1 MRILRPKLLGDLEG
15 PVSEPALRSN
25 KLDNVKATLQLFK
38 KSGIVAEAFEA
49 NDLFNFRRGHQ
60 GCPRTLLGL
69 LKPLVGGVHKVP
81 MKEGPPTDFPGDDR
95 DESSSHYESPTEE
108 VDTDSVDDP
117 SRMTLGPSGTATL
130 RNRAAQKAASSPTE
144 RGSAVASVT
153 RFSPEKL
160 GSFFQSAMG
169 RFLEEQRTA
178 TAPEGPTP
186 TGVQDVEMESVG
198 SLDRFLLP
206 NEYDRDDLDL
216 IEPRR
221 AAVATTSTAKS
232 TIAPRIRVSAMSE
245 MKAFL
250 GKDGDEDRARSWL
263 SKVKSAFLSRT
274 TRSTWKDLLYSF
286 QTQYC
291 GHGVSVAKQYYHAR
305 KRSDESPLEYLNRL
319 NVAGLRARI
328 QVKDGPSQVRRE
340 HVDHFIETLDD
351 RDLADHL
358 ALLRIPDAGA
368 LDEVLRSRQRAKARQ
383 IKSVYGSIKPRQKH
397 PNATVP
403 TRAVKAVHAAETS
416 SDSEIETCETD
427 DDEDLHR
434 VYITTAGNHDKRQ
447 DRSPP
452 SQDRQEIRDHPGGQY
467 PRSKDLGTVA
477 KRCPHCGSKKHDD
490 LGCWG
495 LLTCEQCGLRGHPT
509 DRCFFVCKACGV
521 IHEAGECPME
531 EFYNRIRQLFS
542 PDKLRGMFPES
553 AEKMLN

>member
-25 KLDNVKATLQLFK
+25 KLDNVKATPQLFK

-186 TGVQDVEMESVG
+186 TGVQDVEMESAG
-198 SLDRFLLP
+198 SLDRLLLP

-250 GKDGDEDRARSWL
+250 GKDGDEDRARAWL
-263 SKVKSAFLSRT
+263 SK
-274 TRSTWKDLLYSF
+274 
-286 QTQYC
+286 TQYC

-416 SDSEIETCETD
+416 SDSEIEMCETD

-434 VYITTAGNHDKRQ
+434 VYITTAGNH
-447 DRSPP
+447 
-452 SQDRQEIRDHPGGQY
+452 GQY

-531 EFYNRIRQLFS
+531 EFYNRIRQLFN